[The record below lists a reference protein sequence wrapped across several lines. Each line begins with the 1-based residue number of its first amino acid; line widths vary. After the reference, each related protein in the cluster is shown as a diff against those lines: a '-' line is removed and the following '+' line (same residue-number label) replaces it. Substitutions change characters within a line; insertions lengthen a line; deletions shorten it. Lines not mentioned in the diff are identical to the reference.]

1 MTGRAT
7 DCNVTSSRQGEKL
20 HLSMMTPILVFR
32 DDADDQAYWDG
43 FNLLKADP
51 ALADRKSP

>member
-1 MTGRAT
+1 
-7 DCNVTSSRQGEKL
+7 VTFSRQGEKL